1 MRPHRPHFPFDP
13 RSPQVPGPTG
23 HTLAL
28 AAQTVIETELTPA
41 MRNHSIRSLLFA
53 RAAAADRGIRAGA
66 DYDEEIVYLICALH
80 DIGLSEIADGDQR
93 FEVDGAD
100 YAAEFLESQGMTDE
114 RVDIIWDASA
124 AHTTG
129 LSGSPVY
136 RRRRPAAIWVAV
148 DGIAIDIGG
157 NAGMLSRGYADRV
170 HTDYPRLGGIRALTR
185 LVEAQAVANPAKAQP
200 GSLPGEI
207 VRLTHPELVPTWQ
220 DIIAADGWGDQRA
233 TGDRPAGA

>member
-1 MRPHRPHFPFDP
+1 MSLDLPA
-13 RSPQVPGPTG
+13 SP
-23 HTLAL
+23 LAL
-28 AAQTVIETELTPA
+28 AARTVIDTELTPA
-41 MRNHSIRSLLFA
+41 LRNHSIRSFLFA
-53 RAAAADRGIRAGA
+53 RAAAADRGLRAGA

-80 DIGLSEIADGDQR
+80 DIGLAEVANGDQR

-100 YAAEFLESQGMTDE
+100 YAAEFLESRGVTDE
-114 RVDIIWDASA
+114 RVDIIWDAIA

-129 LSGSPVY
+129 LSSSPVY

-157 NAGMLSRGYADRV
+157 SADMLPAGYADRV
-170 HTDYPRLGGIRALTR
+170 HTDYPRLGGIRALTH
-185 LVEAQAVANPAKAQP
+185 LVEVQAVANPAKAQP

-220 DIIAADGWGDQRA
+220 DIIAAAGWGD
-233 TGDRPAGA
+233 

>member
-1 MRPHRPHFPFDP
+1 MSLDLPD
-13 RSPQVPGPTG
+13 SP
-23 HTLAL
+23 LAL
-28 AAQTVIETELTPA
+28 AAQTAIDAELTPA
-41 MRNHSIRSLLFA
+41 LRNHSVRSFLFA
-53 RAAAADRGIRAGA
+53 RAAAAERGMRPGA

-80 DIGLSEIADGDQR
+80 DIGLADVANGDQR

-100 YAAEFLESQGMTDE
+100 YAAEFLESQGVTDD
-114 RVDIIWDASA
+114 RVDIIWDAIA

-157 NAGMLSRGYADRV
+157 GPQMLPPGYADRV
-170 HTDYPRLGGIRALTR
+170 HTAYPRLGGIRALTR
-185 LVEAQAVANPAKAQP
+185 LVEEQAVANPAKAQP

-220 DIIAADGWGDQRA
+220 DIIAAGGWGD
-233 TGDRPAGA
+233 

>member
-1 MRPHRPHFPFDP
+1 
-13 RSPQVPGPTG
+13 
-23 HTLAL
+23 
-28 AAQTVIETELTPA
+28 

-114 RVDIIWDASA
+114 RVDI
-124 AHTTG
+124 
-129 LSGSPVY
+129 
-136 RRRRPAAIWVAV
+136 IWVAV

>member
-1 MRPHRPHFPFDP
+1 MSLDLPATP
-13 RSPQVPGPTG
+13 
-23 HTLAL
+23 LAR
-28 AAQTVIETELTPA
+28 ATQTVIDSELPPA
-41 MRNHSIRSLLFA
+41 LRNHSVRSFLFA
-53 RAAAADRGIRAGA
+53 RAAAADRGLRPGV
-66 DYDEEIVYLICALH
+66 DYDEESVYLICALH
-80 DIGLSEIADGDQR
+80 DIGLAEAANGDQR

-100 YAAEFLESQGMTDE
+100 YAAEFLESQGVTDE
-114 RVDIIWDASA
+114 RVDIVWDAIA

-157 NAGMLSRGYADRV
+157 NADMLPRGYADRV

-185 LVEAQAVANPAKAQP
+185 LVEEQAVANPAKAQP

-207 VRLTHPELVPTWQ
+207 VRLAHPELVPTWQ
-220 DIIAADGWGDQRA
+220 DIIAAGGWGD
-233 TGDRPAGA
+233 